1 MEQFIKDL
9 QEWNIEVSD
18 EQLGMFEKYTGLLLD
33 WNEKI
38 NLTAITDIN
47 DIYKKH
53 YLDSASLINCK
64 IPLSNGVLLSDL
76 LIKDI
81 NICRNENESDHLTD
95 ADNSCT
101 SNIIDMSNKT
111 DISNSEINS
120 SILNDAHPISV
131 LDLGSG
137 AGFPGIP
144 LKILFPSLNI
154 TLADSLNK
162 RIGFLNLVI
171 DELGLKGIKAV
182 HTRAEEIAHDKEYR
196 EQYDL
201 VVSRAVANLSVL
213 SEYCIP
219 FVKEG
224 GYFISYKS
232 GNSSD
237 EISSAKNAIGMLGG
251 KYIGCFDFNLPN
263 SDYSRSNI
271 CIKKIK
277 NTEDRFP
284 RKSGTPSKKPL

>member
-1 MEQFIKDL
+1 MEQFIKEL

-64 IPLSNGVLLSDL
+64 IPLSNGVLLSDH

-120 SILNDAHPISV
+120 KILNDAHPISV

-182 HTRAEEIAHDKEYR
+182 HARAEEIAHDK
-196 EQYDL
+196 
-201 VVSRAVANLSVL
+201 
-213 SEYCIP
+213 
-219 FVKEG
+219 
-224 GYFISYKS
+224 
-232 GNSSD
+232 
-237 EISSAKNAIGMLGG
+237 
-251 KYIGCFDFNLPN
+251 
-263 SDYSRSNI
+263 
-271 CIKKIK
+271 
-277 NTEDRFP
+277 
-284 RKSGTPSKKPL
+284 